1 MRLMRRLVQIS
12 SSHGDHT
19 FCLPNTLSCACAGH
33 PEFHIH
39 SGESAVIFPRPLAI
53 PGRKPI
59 AMVATAKHHTA
70 AVTTNG
76 ELYTWGSNR
85 DGRLGYPAVDTQP
98 VPRR

>member
-1 MRLMRRLVQIS
+1 MQVHAR
-12 SSHGDHT
+12 
-19 FCLPNTLSCACAGH
+19 AGH

-39 SGESAVIFPRPLAI
+39 SGKSAVIFPTHLAI

-70 AVTTNG
+70 AITRSG

-85 DGRLGYPAVDTQP
+85 DGRLGYPAIDTQP
-98 VPRR
+98 IPRRRASSTFI